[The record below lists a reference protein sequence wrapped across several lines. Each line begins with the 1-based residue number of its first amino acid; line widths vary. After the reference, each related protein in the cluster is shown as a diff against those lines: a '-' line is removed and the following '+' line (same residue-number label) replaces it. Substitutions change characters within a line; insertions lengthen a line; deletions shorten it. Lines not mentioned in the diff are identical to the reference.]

1 MTQFKEKYTKL
12 YENLS
17 DDDQIAF
24 DSLNQEFDKNHV
36 TQEAKYKK
44 LYELV
49 RNMIDNNQ
57 NYIDYYNQK
66 TRVLAKNESKE
77 LEKIR
82 GNFWIDV
89 TILLFYFAVLYI
101 AMTFFIGEIVLSYS
115 VVLALLLIFVM
126 VPFMNHGI
134 KHQASGRGSHK
145 TGASI
150 IFLLLFVITNCLII
164 FMSSS
169 FLQVLFIDSFDVSLV
184 DSLLFGLF
192 IIIAAA
198 ALYFILSSSEWS
210 TKIIFIIILIYSLGR
225 ILYPLDVLNG
235 LATFIVKYFMYIGL
249 VIIVLMQLYRSRKK
263 NR

>member
-1 MTQFKEKYTKL
+1 
-12 YENLS
+12 
-17 DDDQIAF
+17 
-24 DSLNQEFDKNHV
+24 
-36 TQEAKYKK
+36 
-44 LYELV
+44 
-49 RNMIDNNQ
+49 
-57 NYIDYYNQK
+57 
-66 TRVLAKNESKE
+66 
-77 LEKIR
+77 
-82 GNFWIDV
+82 
-89 TILLFYFAVLYI
+89 
-101 AMTFFIGEIVLSYS
+101 
-115 VVLALLLIFVM
+115 
-126 VPFMNHGI
+126 
-134 KHQASGRGSHK
+134 
-145 TGASI
+145 
-150 IFLLLFVITNCLII
+150 
-164 FMSSS
+164 MSSS